1 MEKEKKKYSVEELLH
16 FAYTH
21 NQIPEILFAKDTEY
35 RYVYTSKME
44 SFIDKRSKNSVIGKT
59 DMEIQ
64 KNPELVK
71 MFYEQDKEIMRTGK
85 MSHCYCEFNDSG
97 KKVYREIAKNP
108 VYSNGKLIGVC
119 GVVSDVT
126 ELMSLKKKFESLTFF
141 DTLTGVYN
149 RNYFLKYDFNKL
161 SSLPCSYIMC
171 DCNDLKGVNDNW
183 GHGAGDQYIKE
194 TANIMKNVL
203 PEEGICVRW
212 GGDEFLL
219 IVENCD
225 EEACKKLVEEIEE
238 QQKIKKKEIPY
249 MEIAIGYQVRR
260 NLHREEDEVIQA
272 ADQSMYE
279 DKKRKKA
286 MKWK

>member
-1 MEKEKKKYSVEELLH
+1 MEKEKKQYSVEELLQ
-16 FAYTH
+16 FAYKH
-21 NQIPEILFAKDTEY
+21 NQIPEILFAKDTEC
-35 RYVYTSKME
+35 RYVYTSEIE
-44 SFIDKRSKNSVIGKT
+44 SFIDGGSENSVIGKT

-71 MFYEQDKEIMRTGK
+71 MFYEQDKEVMRTGE
-85 MSHCYCEFNDSG
+85 MSHCYCEFNDNG
-97 KKVYREIAKNP
+97 KKVYREISKNP

-161 SSLPCSYIMC
+161 SCLPCSYIMC
-171 DCNDLKGVNDNW
+171 DCNDLKGVNDNF

-203 PEEGICVRW
+203 PKEGICVRW

-260 NLHREEDEVIQA
+260 NLHQEEDEVIQA
-272 ADQSMYE
+272 ADQDMYE
-279 DKKRKKA
+279 NKKRKKA
-286 MKWK
+286 MEWE

>member
-1 MEKEKKKYSVEELLH
+1 MDTAYGRIAEVFKNKKVEEMEKEKKKYSVEELLH

-44 SFIDKRSKNSVIGKT
+44 SFIDKRSETSVIGKT

-161 SSLPCSYIMC
+161 SCLPCSYIMC
-171 DCNDLKGVNDNW
+171 DCNDLKGVNDNL
-183 GHGAGDQYIKE
+183 GHGAGDQYIKKI
-194 TANIMKNVL
+194 ANIMKNVL
-203 PEEGICVRW
+203 PK
-212 GGDEFLL
+212 EFP
-219 IVENCD
+219 V
-225 EEACKKLVEEIEE
+225 AV
-238 QQKIKKKEIPY
+238 
-249 MEIAIGYQVRR
+249 
-260 NLHREEDEVIQA
+260 
-272 ADQSMYE
+272 SMQ
-279 DKKRKKA
+279 
-286 MKWK
+286 

>member
-21 NQIPEILFAKDTEY
+21 NQIPEILFAKDTEC

-44 SFIDKRSKNSVIGKT
+44 SFIDKRSENSVIGKT

-171 DCNDLKGVNDNW
+171 DCNDLKGVNDNF

-203 PEEGICVRW
+203 PNDGICVRW

-225 EEACKKLVEEIEE
+225 EEACKKLAEEIEE

-260 NLHREEDEVIQA
+260 NLHQEEDEVIQA

>member
-85 MSHCYCEFNDSG
+85 MSHCYCEFNDNG
-97 KKVYREIAKNP
+97 KKVYREISKNP
-108 VYSNGKLIGVC
+108 VYSDGKLIGVC

>member
-1 MEKEKKKYSVEELLH
+1 MEKEKKKYSVEELLQ
-16 FAYTH
+16 FAYKH
-21 NQIPEILFAKDTEY
+21 NQIPEILFAKDTEC
-35 RYVYTSKME
+35 RYVYTSEIE
-44 SFIDKRSKNSVIGKT
+44 SLIDGGEDNSIIGKT
-59 DMEIQ
+59 DMQIQ
-64 KNPELVK
+64 QDPELGK
-71 MFYEQDKEIMRTGK
+71 KFYLDDKEIMRTGK
-85 MSHCYCEFNDSG
+85 MSHCYCEFNDNG

-108 VYSNGKLIGVC
+108 VYSDGKLIGVC

-126 ELMSLKKKFESLTFF
+126 ELMNLKKKFESLTFF

-171 DCNDLKGVNDNW
+171 DCNDLKGVNDNF

-203 PEEGICVRW
+203 PNDGICVRW

-260 NLHREEDEVIQA
+260 NLHREEDEIIQA
-272 ADQSMYE
+272 ADQNMYE

>member
-21 NQIPEILFAKDTEY
+21 NQIPEILFAKDTEC

-44 SFIDKRSKNSVIGKT
+44 SFIDKRSENSVIGKT
-59 DMEIQ
+59 DMESQ

-171 DCNDLKGVNDNW
+171 DCNDLKGVNDNF

-203 PEEGICVRW
+203 PNDGICVRW

-225 EEACKKLVEEIEE
+225 EEACKKLAEEIEE

-260 NLHREEDEVIQA
+260 NLHREEDEIIQA
-272 ADQSMYE
+272 ADQNMYE

>member
-35 RYVYTSKME
+35 RYVYTSKIE

-85 MSHCYCEFNDSG
+85 MSHCYCEFNDNG
-97 KKVYREIAKNP
+97 KKVYREISKNP
-108 VYSNGKLIGVC
+108 VYSDGKLIGVC

>member
-21 NQIPEILFAKDTEY
+21 NQIPEILFAKDTEC

-260 NLHREEDEVIQA
+260 NLHQEEDEVIQA

>member
-1 MEKEKKKYSVEELLH
+1 MEKEKKKYSVEELLQ
-16 FAYTH
+16 FAYKH
-21 NQIPEILFAKDTEY
+21 NQIPEVLFAKDTEC
-35 RYVYTSKME
+35 RYVYTSEIE
-44 SFIDKRSKNSVIGKT
+44 SFIDGGSENSVIGKT

-64 KNPELVK
+64 KNQELVK
-71 MFYEQDKEIMRTGK
+71 MFYEQDKEVMRTGE
-85 MSHCYCEFNDSG
+85 MSHCYCEFNDNG
-97 KKVYREIAKNP
+97 KKVYREISKNP

-126 ELMSLKKKFESLTFF
+126 ELMNLKKKFESLTFF

-171 DCNDLKGVNDNW
+171 DCNDLKGVNDNF

-203 PEEGICVRW
+203 PNDGICVRW

-225 EEACKKLVEEIEE
+225 EEACKKLAEEIEE

-260 NLHREEDEVIQA
+260 NLHREEDEIIQA
-272 ADQSMYE
+272 ADQNMYE

>member
-1 MEKEKKKYSVEELLH
+1 MEKEKKKYSVEELLQ
-16 FAYTH
+16 FAYKH
-21 NQIPEILFAKDTEY
+21 NQIPEILFAKDTEC
-35 RYVYTSKME
+35 RYVYTSEIE
-44 SFIDKRSKNSVIGKT
+44 SLIDGGEDDSIIGKT
-59 DMEIQ
+59 DMQIQ
-64 KNPELVK
+64 QDPELGK
-71 MFYEQDKEIMRTGK
+71 KFYLDDKEIMRTGK
-85 MSHCYCEFNDSG
+85 MSHCYCEFNDNG

-108 VYSNGKLIGVC
+108 VYSDGKLIGVC

-171 DCNDLKGVNDNW
+171 DCNDLKAVNDNL
-183 GHGAGDQYIKE
+183 GHGVGNQYIKE

-203 PEEGICVRW
+203 PKEGICVRW

-260 NLHREEDEVIQA
+260 NLHREEDEIIQA
-272 ADQSMYE
+272 ADQNMYE

>member
-85 MSHCYCEFNDSG
+85 MSHCYCEFNDNG
-97 KKVYREIAKNP
+97 KKVYREISKNP
-108 VYSNGKLIGVC
+108 VYSDGKLIGVC

-171 DCNDLKGVNDNW
+171 DCNDLKGVNDNF

-203 PEEGICVRW
+203 PNDGICVRW

-225 EEACKKLVEEIEE
+225 EEACKKLAEEIEE

-260 NLHREEDEVIQA
+260 NLHREEDEIIQA
-272 ADQSMYE
+272 ADQNMYE

>member
-1 MEKEKKKYSVEELLH
+1 MEKEKKKYSVEELLQ
-16 FAYTH
+16 FAYKH
-21 NQIPEILFAKDTEY
+21 NQIPEILFAKDTEC
-35 RYVYTSKME
+35 RYVYTSEIE
-44 SFIDKRSKNSVIGKT
+44 SLIDGGEDNSIIGKT
-59 DMEIQ
+59 DMQIQ
-64 KNPELVK
+64 QDPELGK
-71 MFYEQDKEIMRTGK
+71 KFYLDDKEIMRTGK
-85 MSHCYCEFNDSG
+85 MSHCYCEFNDNG

-108 VYSNGKLIGVC
+108 VYSDGKLIGVC

-126 ELMSLKKKFESLTFF
+126 ELMNLKKKFESLTFF

-171 DCNDLKGVNDNW
+171 DCNDLKGVNDNL
-183 GHGAGDQYIKE
+183 GHGAGDQYIKKI
-194 TANIMKNVL
+194 ANIMKNVL
-203 PEEGICVRW
+203 PKEGICVRW

-260 NLHREEDEVIQA
+260 NLHREEDEIIQA
-272 ADQSMYE
+272 ADQNMYE